1 MPKSPTK
8 KITKASSSKSKPNSL
23 GVLIDEQ
30 NEQNEQNEQRDDQN
44 ATQNPIGNDP
54 ISIHSEGSIIEQ
66 AKNKLKNLEKNPNV
80 NEAEFNADLEKQT
93 AYR

>member
-8 KITKASSSKSKPNSL
+8 KVTKASSSKPKPTSL
-23 GVLIDEQ
+23 EELIDEQ
-30 NEQNEQNEQRDDQN
+30 KEDQN
-44 ATQNPIGNDP
+44 ATQPLVEKTDP

-66 AKNKLKNLEKNPNV
+66 AKNKLKNLEHNSNV
-80 NEAEFNADLEKQT
+80 DEAEFNADLEKQT